1 MADVTARGVRFHVQ
15 RLGTAAAGRPA
26 VVFLHGLVMDNLSS
40 FYFTLANP
48 VAQIAEVIL
57 YDLRGH
63 GRSERPPSG
72 YGLADMVADLAA
84 LLDAIGQGPVLLV
97 GNSFGG
103 LLGLAFAAA
112 HPGRARGV
120 VLIDGHLGEQGW
132 TEKMAATLEL
142 EGEERDR
149 RIATSFEHWLG
160 RHSEKKST
168 RLARSAAALVYETSL
183 VRDLRASP
191 ALGEADLRAVR
202 CPVLALY
209 GESSDLRAEAERIAG
224 ALPSATLRVFPGCSH
239 SILWEATA
247 EVRDAILAFVAEHAG
262 PGLMSGC
269 DQPRWESG
277 AGRPGARSRAE
288 LVERHGPRGRAC
300 A

>member
-15 RLGTAAAGRPA
+15 RLGTAKAGRPA

-84 LLDAIGQGPVLLV
+84 ILDATGATNGDPVILA

-112 HPGRARGV
+112 HPERARGV

-209 GESSDLRAEAERIAG
+209 GESSDLRAEAERMAI

-247 EVRDAILAFVAEHAG
+247 EVRDAVLAFVAEHAG
-262 PGLMSGC
+262 PA
-269 DQPRWESG
+269 P
-277 AGRPGARSRAE
+277 AR
-288 LVERHGPRGRAC
+288 PRGG
-300 A
+300 

>member
-15 RLGTAAAGRPA
+15 RLGAPRPERPA

-48 VAQIAEVIL
+48 VAQIAEVVL

-72 YGLADMVADLAA
+72 YGLADMAADLAA
-84 LLDAIGQGPVLLV
+84 VLDAAGVGQVVLV

-112 HPGRARGV
+112 HPERARGV

-142 EGEERDR
+142 TGEERDR

-168 RLARSAAALVYETSL
+168 RLAQRAAALVYETSL

-191 ALGEADLRAVR
+191 SLGEADLRAVR

-209 GESSDLRAEAERIAG
+209 GASSDLREEAERIAR
-224 ALPSATLRVFPGCSH
+224 ALPGCVLRVFPGCSH

-247 EVRDAILAFVAEHAG
+247 EVRDAVIAFVAERMGEA
-262 PGLMSGC
+262 
-269 DQPRWESG
+269 
-277 AGRPGARSRAE
+277 
-288 LVERHGPRGRAC
+288 
-300 A
+300 